1 MSNIRYEFVMSQ
13 IKHIRDIKENEK
25 TKISL
30 VFYEGCQGPCILKI
44 CKNRDLSEVYQA
56 LMGVQHPNVAQV
68 YDCICENGNTYII
81 EEYIP
86 GKTLAEILAEKGT
99 FSEKETAEIM
109 AELCS
114 GLDELHRQE
123 PPIIHNDIKTSN
135 IMIKEDGNVILFDF
149 DISRIYKEGSYK
161 NTKLMGTY
169 EYAAPEHYGFG
180 QSDPRTDIYS
190 LGVTMHE
197 MLTGV
202 GLDQKHKVTYQGP
215 LAKIIEKCVKIDSQ
229 KRYASAALLKS
240 ALEKYKEIH
249 SRKWGIILACICGA
263 LLLLLGGVFLSN
275 HLSANPDNDDKI
287 PGLTDDNWQEGSE
300 IEGIE
305 NTEGNI
311 ETEGAQNTEGVP
323 GTEGVLG
330 DEGSTGTQG
339 NTGNAGNVG
348 IGGNTGNTGNLGTG
362 GNTGST
368 GGSGIGGNTGN
379 TGGSGIGGNTEN
391 IGGSSTEGNNGNIG
405 ESGGGNSSTEDTS
418 KPEEDNTQNDSS
430 EDNTEDT
437 GNSPKS
443 YKLLYDPKDVMQGMA
458 TWANGT
464 SVLVEK
470 EKESGKYWL
479 RSTTGKEKSLDGFSV
494 TKGATL
500 ARNPY
505 TDQVYLFLYNDAEH
519 SVYSVSK
526 NLEIKFV
533 KTLNFTNDARYA
545 DILFYPDGTIGYT
558 YHNKLVDSKNWTVI
572 GDISSSQWKKGSDKT
587 YIINGKVYT
596 IDATSTGVFK
606 GFLEWDSNGN
616 LVKDY
621 PGGDFKLFTS
631 YNLRPTNRDVIYA
644 SGDALYARATLNGE
658 KVFVRF
664 DGETYEVI
672 AYFKDYEDG
681 ENRGPTTNVYVT
693 DTAFGMYDSWTGAII
708 EFPLK

>member
-1 MSNIRYEFVMSQ
+1 MSDIRYEFIMSQ

-56 LMGVQHPNVAQV
+56 LMEVEHPNVAQV
-68 YDCICENGNTYII
+68 YDCIYENGDTYVI
-81 EEYIP
+81 EEYIN
-86 GKTLAEILAEKGT
+86 GKTLADILQEKGT
-99 FSEKETAEIM
+99 ISEKETVEIM
-109 AELCS
+109 TELCK
-114 GLDELHRQE
+114 GLDELHSQE

-240 ALEKYKEIH
+240 ALEKYKETDG
-249 SRKWGIILACICGA
+249 RKWGIILACICGA
-263 LLLLLGGVFLSN
+263 LLLLLGGVFLNN
-275 HLSANPDNDDKI
+275 HFSEKPWSQVIAGLFGNESDKDSNPDNDEKI
-287 PGLTDDNWQEGSE
+287 PGLTDDIWLENSETEGDENTEESIE
-300 IEGIE
+300 TEGIE
-305 NTEGNI
+305 NTEGVI
-311 ETEGAQNTEGVP
+311 GAEGVF
-323 GTEGVLG
+323 G
-330 DEGSTGTQG
+330 DEGSLGTGG
-339 NTGNAGNVG
+339 NTGNAGNS
-348 IGGNTGNTGNLGTG
+348 GTG

-368 GGSGIGGNTGN
+368 GNSGTSGNTGSTDSSGNGGNTGSTGNSENDGN
-379 TGGSGIGGNTEN
+379 TG
-391 IGGSSTEGNNGNIG
+391 
-405 ESGGGNSSTEDTS
+405 TEDTS
-418 KPEEDNTQNDSS
+418 KPEDDSTQNDSS
-430 EDNTEDT
+430 EENEDT
-437 GNSPKS
+437 GVSKKN
-443 YKLLYDPKDVMQGMA
+443 YKLLYDPKDSMCAMT

-479 RSTTGKEKSLDGFSV
+479 RSTDGKERSLEDLSATNG
-494 TKGATL
+494 TKL
-500 ARNPY
+500 ACSPY
-505 TDQVYLFLYNDAEH
+505 TDQVYLFLFNNSEH
-519 SVYSVSK
+519 SVYSVNK
-526 NLEIKFV
+526 NLETKFI
-533 KTLNFTNDARYA
+533 KTLAFSNEAMYE

-558 YHNKLVDSKNWTVI
+558 YHGKLIDSKDWTVI
-572 GDISSSQWKKGSDKT
+572 GNISSSQWKKGTDKT
-587 YIINGKVYT
+587 YIINDKVYT
-596 IDATSTGVFK
+596 IDATNTGVFEA
-606 GFLEWDSNGN
+606 FLEWDSNGN
-616 LVKDY
+616 LVKEY
-621 PGGDFKLFTS
+621 PGGDFKLYTWF
-631 YNLRPTNRDVIYA
+631 NLRPTNRDLVYA
-644 SGDALYARATLNGE
+644 SGDALYARATVNGE
-658 KVFVRF
+658 IALVRF
-664 DGETYEVI
+664 DGETYDVI

-681 ENRGPTTNVYVT
+681 ENRGPTTYVYVT
-693 DTAFGMYDSWTGAII
+693 DTAFGMYDSRTGGII
-708 EFPLK
+708 EFPLE

>member
-1 MSNIRYEFVMSQ
+1 MSDIRYEFIMSQ

-44 CKNRDLSEVYQA
+44 CKSRDLSEVYQA
-56 LMGVQHPNVAQV
+56 LMEVQHPNVAQV

-86 GKTLAEILAEKGT
+86 GKTLAEIFAEKGT

-215 LAKIIEKCVKIDSQ
+215 MAKIIEKCVKIDSQ
-229 KRYASAALLKS
+229 KRYATAALLKS

-249 SRKWGIILACICGA
+249 GRKWGIILACICGA

-275 HLSANPDNDDKI
+275 HLSANPHNDDKI

-305 NTEGNI
+305 NTEGNL
-311 ETEGAQNTEGVP
+311 GTEGVEN
-323 GTEGVLG
+323 TEGVLG
-330 DEGSTGTQG
+330 DEGGLGTDESIGSTGNSGTSG
-339 NTGNAGNVG
+339 NNGSTGNSGNAGSSANG
-348 IGGNTGNTGNLGTG
+348 
-362 GNTGST
+362 GST
-368 GGSGIGGNTGN
+368 ENAGSSSNGDSTEN
-379 TGGSGIGGNTEN
+379 TGGSNTGENTEN
-391 IGGSSTEGNNGNIG
+391 SDGSD
-405 ESGGGNSSTEDTS
+405 GGNSSTEDTT

-430 EDNTEDT
+430 EENNDTEV
-437 GNSPKS
+437 SKKS
-443 YKLLYDPKDVMQGMA
+443 YKVLYDPKDGLQGMA

-464 SVLVEK
+464 SVTVEQ
-470 EKESGKYWL
+470 EKVVGGKYWL
-479 RSTTGKEKSLDGFSV
+479 RSTTGKEKSLEEFSA
-494 TKGATL
+494 TQGAKV
-500 ARNPY
+500 ACNPY
-505 TDQVYLFLYNDAEH
+505 TDQMYLFLFNSVEH

-526 NLEIKFV
+526 NLEVKFIKTFDFS
-533 KTLNFTNDARYA
+533 NEAMNE

-558 YHNKLVDSKNWTVI
+558 YHGELIDSKNWTVI
-572 GDISSSQWKKGSDKT
+572 GDISSRWKKGTDKT
-587 YIINGKVYT
+587 YVINDKLYT
-596 IDATSTGVFK
+596 IDATDTGIFK

-616 LVKDY
+616 LLKEY
-621 PGGDFKLFTS
+621 LGGDFILFTS
-631 YNLRPTNRDVIYA
+631 YGLRPTNRDLIYA

-664 DGETYEVI
+664 DGEAYEVI

-681 ENRGPTTNVYVT
+681 ENRGPTTSVYVT
-693 DTAFGMYDSWTGAII
+693 DTAFGMYDTWTGAII